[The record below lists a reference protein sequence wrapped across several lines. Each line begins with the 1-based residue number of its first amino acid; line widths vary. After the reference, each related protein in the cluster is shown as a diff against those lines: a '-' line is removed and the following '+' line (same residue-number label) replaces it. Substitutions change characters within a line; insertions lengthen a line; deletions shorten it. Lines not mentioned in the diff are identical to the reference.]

1 MHASEITEKIVDEMF
16 VLHGQF
22 MSQLEIANHFGLT
35 KSAVQRYMAN
45 RVKGAEI
52 SSKDTNIYEMDYQ
65 MKATDSAKFT
75 NEQMSKIFEAV
86 ASGVSVQHLAEI
98 HGITFEAMRK
108 RIDIAKRKG
117 FSAKDQA
124 GTHEIMM
131 LRRQNQELSRRLLA
145 ETIKSATTR
154 EILGRRPDLA
164 AKLMPFLDEVDA
176 FWIKS
181 DQMSINAWIIK
192 LDDIGKP
199 KVSRFH
205 PVSKMA

>member
-22 MSQLEIANHFGLT
+22 MSQLEIAKHFGLT

-45 RVKGAEI
+45 RKNKMLEQTNVYEI
-52 SSKDTNIYEMDYQ
+52 DNY
-65 MKATDSAKFT
+65 MKATDQAKFT
-75 NEQMSKIFEAV
+75 NQQMSEILEAI
-86 ASGVSVQHLAEI
+86 SGGESVQDCAAR
-98 HGITFEAMRK
+98 HGITHEAMRK
-108 RIDIAKRKG
+108 RIAFAKRKG
-117 FSAKDQA
+117 FSSEDPA

-154 EILGRRPDLA
+154 EVLGKRPDLA
-164 AKLMPFLDEVDA
+164 AKFMPFLDEADA

-205 PVSKMA
+205 AVSRG